1 MVLTEVSKSLSQP
14 FVVDNR
20 PGASGTIGA
29 EIVARSAADGYTLL
43 NAPGSIAMSYTLLT
57 KLPYDLLKDLQ
68 PIAVMATVPFLLGV
82 HPSLPAKSVRELIAL
97 GKARPGQL
105 TFGSGG
111 AGGGPHLTAELFKM
125 RTGLEMLHVPYRGTA
140 QGNAALASGE
150 ITMIFAP
157 SASIIPLIHTKRVR
171 PLAITSAT
179 RHPSVPE
186 VPTMIEAGLADFEA
200 QNWIALFAPRGTPKE
215 TIELLNKE
223 INRIVQTPGMREK
236 FARVG
241 AAPMHGAPER
251 WEAYVREEVVKWGK
265 VIKAAGVKA
274 E

>member
-1 MVLTEVSKSLSQP
+1 
-14 FVVDNR
+14 
-20 PGASGTIGA
+20 
-29 EIVARSAADGYTLL
+29 
-43 NAPGSIAMSYTLLT
+43 
-57 KLPYDLLKDLQ
+57 
-68 PIAVMATVPFLLGV
+68 
-82 HPSLPAKSVRELIAL
+82 
-97 GKARPGQL
+97 
-105 TFGSGG
+105 
-111 AGGGPHLTAELFKM
+111 M

-171 PLAITSAT
+171 PLGITSAT

-186 VPTMIEAGLADFEA
+186 VPTMIEAGLEDFEA

-223 INRIVQTPGMREK
+223 LNRIVQTPGMREK